1 LTSVY
6 YNFFVFNLLIYYLTH
21 VGDFPAALGDFPAA
35 LGDFPADLG
44 DFPADLGD
52 FPADLGDFLFD
63 RVTFRGLGYLAT
75 SPTFSKNL

>member
-35 LGDFPADLG
+35 LGDFPA
-44 DFPADLGD
+44 ALGD